1 MIIRKVIPMV
11 IAILLVISSSIKAEV
26 RNDSIT
32 LSKTEKQ
39 NIFKAKQLIAPGILI
54 AVGASGLFFSS
65 MKDLDKSI
73 NNNMEELRSNHKR
86 IKIDNW
92 LRFTPSIANFALHFS
107 GVNSPYD
114 TRDRILLTT
123 TSFASVYILT
133 QGIKHI
139 THRTRPDRSDSHSF
153 PSGHVATAFLGAEQ
167 MRMNY
172 GNLWGTA
179 GYAIATGTAFLRLY
193 NNRHWF
199 SDVIGGAGIGI
210 LSARIGYWLLPLEKR
225 LFKINSSNTKLIAIP
240 TFNSFDKSYG
250 INMAVVF

>member
-1 MIIRKVIPMV
+1 MV
-11 IAILLVISSSIKAEV
+11 IAILFIISPSIKADE

-32 LSKTEKQ
+32 SSKKEKQ
-39 NIFKAKQLIAPGILI
+39 NTFKAKQLIAPGILI
-54 AVGASGLFFSS
+54 VAGASGLFFSPT
-65 MKDLDKSI
+65 KDLDKSI
-73 NNNMEELRSNHKR
+73 SNNMIELRGSHKR

-107 GVNSPYD
+107 RVNSPYD

-139 THRTRPDRSDSHSF
+139 THRTRPDGSDNHSF

-167 MRMNY
+167 MRVNY
-172 GNLWGTA
+172 GNLWGVA
-179 GYAIATGTAFLRLY
+179 GYTIATSTAFLRLY

-210 LSARIGYWLLPLEKR
+210 LSARIGYWLLPLEKQ
-225 LFKINSSNTKLIAIP
+225 LFKINSSNTKLVAIP

-250 INMAVVF
+250 INMAVIF